1 MSGYF
6 IPGPKNTPKSKLFF
20 FRSLNS
26 SHFMDGGRDVSLRPK
41 KIKNTSA
48 VLRAQVRI
56 LTTSFSL
63 MLQQT
68 TTVVAVTYIIASL
81 IGFRSLIYASCVY
94 CFQPPTLIF
103 ANLSTF
109 MREKKNKKKW
119 CEIASSFDEK
129 NFLFFCFVSSHTTT
143 K

>member
-68 TTVVAVTYIIASL
+68 TTTVVVVTYIIASL
-81 IGFRSLIYASCVY
+81 IGFRSLIYASRVS

-109 MREKKNKKKW
+109 REKKKNKKKVVPK
-119 CEIASSFDEK
+119 IASSFDEK
-129 NFLFFCFVSSHTTT
+129 HFFFFCFVSSH

>member
-56 LTTSFSL
+56 LTTGFSL
-63 MLQQT
+63 MLHLQQTT

-81 IGFRSLIYASCVY
+81 IGFRSLIYASCVS
-94 CFQPPTLIF
+94 CFQPPTLI

-109 MREKKNKKKW
+109 REKKNKKKW
-119 CEIASSFDEK
+119 CR
-129 NFLFFCFVSSHTTT
+129 NCLLF
-143 K
+143 